1 VRPGSLDIS
10 ATSQVVDALEAIAAR
25 PAPPRLTVPWWTRVI
40 RPVLRPFA
48 DRAVERIRRLK
59 EEHRR
64 QKEQGLIEH
73 RRRRRAAE
81 ALTRAR
87 DGV

>member
-1 VRPGSLDIS
+1 
-10 ATSQVVDALEAIAAR
+10 
-25 PAPPRLTVPWWTRVI
+25 VI